1 MQNRKAALA
10 VGAALI
16 VVAVVLFV
24 ALKGGSGSPPLTK
37 GVTVIHLKKGMPI
50 GGIHDVTVNK
60 GGRVQVEVDSDIR
73 ANVDVHGYDFTK
85 PVKPGGTVSYN
96 FPATLAGEFEM
107 EAHPVIHGQEQE
119 NGNQLVDLRVNP

>member
-1 MQNRKAALA
+1 VQSRKAAVA

-16 VVAVVLFV
+16 ALAVVLFV
-24 ALKGGSGSPPLTK
+24 VLKGGSGSPPLTK
-37 GVTVIHLKKGMPI
+37 GVTVIHLKNGMPV

-60 GGRVQVEVDSDIR
+60 GSRVQVKVVSDIR

-85 PVKPGGTVSYN
+85 PVKPGGTVSYD

-107 EAHPVIHGQEQE
+107 EAHPVVNGQEQE